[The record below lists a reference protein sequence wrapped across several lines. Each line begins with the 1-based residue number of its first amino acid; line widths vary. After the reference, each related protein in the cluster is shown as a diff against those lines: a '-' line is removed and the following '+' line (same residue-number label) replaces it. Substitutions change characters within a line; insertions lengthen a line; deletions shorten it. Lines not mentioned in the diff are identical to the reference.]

1 MKTYGHG
8 VHTTWKWFSMSL
20 KLGCTSLNG
29 NKLKCIIGI
38 HGHWKDQNPGGH
50 FGATSQTALPIQPIW
65 PIFLVD
71 RLNWQ
76 CCLAG
81 SSKTAPRILIFSMA
95 MDADYT
101 FKLISIKTCAPQFKW
116 HNKSFLG
123 SVSYLVTLTVFP
135 TLALKSSHA
144 YWHRSNHLHPSLLFL
159 AQLTDTKNFTKR

>member
-1 MKTYGHG
+1 
-8 VHTTWKWFSMSL
+8 MSL
-20 KLGCTSLNG
+20 KLGGTGLNG

-38 HGHWKDQNPGGH
+38 HGHWKNQNPGGR

-95 MDADYT
+95 MGADYA
-101 FKLISIKTCAPQFKW
+101 FELVFNETCAPQFNG
-116 HNKSFLG
+116 HNNSFLA
-123 SVSYLVTLTVFP
+123 SVGSYLPHLITLILCNDFHKTWIKIRFARTHCP
-135 TLALKSSHA
+135 TD
-144 YWHRSNHLHPSLLFL
+144 WHKCWCHI
-159 AQLTDTKNFTKR
+159 